1 MPSEISLS
9 SVTVP
14 TSPERS
20 ETDVQAGAANTAATG
35 SDDSMVKLLSRWLCL
50 SETQRH
56 ALGALCREVDLV
68 SALVEQSTGDISSTF
83 HRLAE
88 NARNQSERVLK
99 LTESATTVEFDGR
112 RISLS
117 DIIQIIDESLTSIIE
132 KIVDTSK
139 HGISMVY
146 SLDDVIVDIDSVET
160 LIRDIEGIN
169 QQTNLL
175 ALNAM
180 IEAARAGDAGKGFAV
195 VANEVKALSNTVNDM
210 AHRMRV
216 EVGKVSRGVKESHA
230 RIQNVANIDMSDN
243 IMMKDHIANLMQC
256 VVEQNASF
264 STVLSQSGEL
274 ASEISEDISGMVVSL
289 QFQDRTKQRLQNVV
303 DTMSA
308 LAIGI
313 GDVQRQ
319 TQENSTVHSVP
330 ITIDEDWVRHIIGE
344 LSLGE
349 MRSRFVSAFLMG
361 DGELISGIDEAV
373 EENVAADRE
382 ASNDVELFDDDIE
395 LFK

>member
-99 LTESATTVEFDGR
+99 LTESATTVEFEGR